1 MAKKKHPNSM
11 VSDFFHGRVL
21 SSDLFTRHWLLITT
35 VMVVIV
41 LYITD
46 KYENQTSME
55 EIRRLNTELEI
66 AKTECV
72 RERSEFM
79 SRTRESSMQRLVDSL
94 ALGLNVQER
103 PPFKLNSEDI

>member
-1 MAKKKHPNSM
+1 MAKKKQSRSI
-11 VSDFFHGRVL
+11 VSNFFHGRVL
-21 SSDLFTRHWLLITT
+21 SSDIFTRHWLFITT

-55 EIRRLNTELEI
+55 EIRRLNAQLEI

-72 RERSEFM
+72 RERSTFM
-79 SRTRESSMQRLVDSL
+79 SRTRESSMQHLVDSL
-94 ALGLNVQER
+94 ALGLNVQDR
-103 PPFKLNSEDI
+103 PPFNLKSKK

>member
-1 MAKKKHPNSM
+1 MAKKKRKSSSILTN
-11 VSDFFHGRVL
+11 VIHGKVL
-21 SSDLFTRHWLLITT
+21 SSDIFTRHWLFITT
-35 VMVVIV
+35 LMGVIV

-79 SRTRESSMQRLVDSL
+79 SRTRESSMQALVDSL
-94 ALGLNVQER
+94 KLGLHVQNR
-103 PPFKLNSEDI
+103 PPFKLNSKD

>member
-1 MAKKKHPNSM
+1 MAKKKRKPTTVLQHL
-11 VSDFFHGRVL
+11 VHGRVV
-21 SSDLFTRHWLLITT
+21 SSDLFTRHWLFILTL
-35 VMVVIV
+35 MAVIV

-55 EIRRLNTELEI
+55 EIRRLNTVLEI

-79 SRTRESSMQRLVDSL
+79 SRTRESSMQSLVDSL
-94 ALGLNVQER
+94 SLGLHVQDR
-103 PPFKLNSEDI
+103 PPFKLSHKN